1 MHAALPNVAFAR
13 MPFREGNFRP
23 AINVLE
29 PASMSPSIHT
39 RENRE
44 FATET
49 KFLIDLAAASEILDW
64 GRANLAPDPHAGGG
78 SLDTYQ
84 ITSLYFDTEQFDVF
98 HRRGSFGRSKY
109 RIRRYGSGGV
119 AFLERKLKTRG
130 LLTKR
135 RSIVELEE
143 IERLSDAN
151 SNRDWAGHWFHQR
164 LLARQ
169 LRPVCQ
175 ITYLRTARVAMT
187 NHGPIRLTMDERV
200 RALPLSDL
208 VFKNAEEGTAL
219 SESRIILELKYRVEM
234 PTLFKPL
241 LESFGLV
248 PQPVSKYRLAA
259 AALGLVADFAPPPH
273 DSAATAPT
281 LCALG

>member
-1 MHAALPNVAFAR
+1 
-13 MPFREGNFRP
+13 
-23 AINVLE
+23 
-29 PASMSPSIHT
+29 MSPSIHT

-44 FATET
+44 FATEI
-49 KFLIDLAAASEILDW
+49 KFLIDPAAAGKILDW
-64 GRANLAPDPHAGGG
+64 ARANLAPDPQAGGD

-84 ITSLYFDTEQFDVF
+84 ITSLYFDTEQYDVF

-109 RIRRYGSGGV
+109 RIRRYDLGEV

-130 LLTKR
+130 FLTKR
-135 RSIVELEE
+135 RTIVKLGEL
-143 IERLSDAN
+143 ERLSEPG
-151 SNRDWAGHWFHQR
+151 SGRDWAGHWFHQR

-175 ITYLRTARVAMT
+175 ITYRRTARVAMT
-187 NHGPIRLTMDERV
+187 NHGPIRLTMDERICA
-200 RALPLSDL
+200 RPATGLAFNDAGES
-208 VFKNAEEGTAL
+208 TAL

-234 PTLFKPL
+234 PALFRPMV
-241 LESFGLV
+241 ESFELT

-259 AALGLVADFAPPPH
+259 AALGLVADFAPPPET
-273 DSAATAPT
+273 SAPSVPT